1 MAYDNPHGLIAAAVI
16 VQTLVLGMIILR
28 FVSHKL
34 EDLKIFTSDYLIVI
48 AAILSTALAIEQIY
62 CMHFHTDFKT
72 TKMASPNHGISHER
86 PHRWSPKLLLTYWTG
101 ATTGVFAVRV
111 APLQKTHPAA
121 AGDFLYRAR
130 MVGTSLPLLQT
141 YR

>member
-16 VQTLVLGMIILR
+16 VQTLVLGMTILR

-62 CMHFHTDFKT
+62 CTHVHIDVK
-72 TKMASPNHGISHER
+72 TKMASPNHGISHKR
-86 PHRWSPKLLLTYWTG
+86 PHLWSPKLLLT
-101 ATTGVFAVRV
+101 
-111 APLQKTHPAA
+111 
-121 AGDFLYRAR
+121 
-130 MVGTSLPLLQT
+130 
-141 YR
+141 